1 MKIRRPRA
9 PSVLTAENVLGVDL
23 GSHTLKL
30 LRLRIRPSG
39 AVAVVDYAEQEVASR
54 LAEAKSDEERLEVY
68 GHALQALVRER
79 GLTGSPCALSLSGG
93 TVLLRF
99 LRLPRKYRVDLET
112 GIPDDAKAHLPFEAR
127 EARFATRELDGDPS
141 APTVDLLLAAAES
154 RVVSAAV
161 AAVRRAGLLPTLLY
175 NDALALEAAHRFY
188 RRADAEPVLLV
199 DVGASTTSAVLVHQ
213 GAARSARVFNIA
225 GNAFTRAVRR
235 ELGVEPGEAEALK
248 IRFGLSGPA
257 GDAEAARVS
266 KALRGPAR
274 DLLVELHRTLDA
286 QGDRPGGV
294 HAKRVLLSGG
304 GSRLKGLSD
313 LLGADLGMPVE
324 LFRPLEEA
332 ATPRGS
338 AIEHASPSLAV
349 PAGLAATGA
358 LRGRGVK
365 PMSLVPDAG
374 AWSSAADKLS
384 SRRFELALGA
394 CMIAVLAA
402 LYAVTERWAA
412 GGAERGEQQL
422 AAAPKPLP
430 KPPPAAPAKAPPK
443 PVSPFAYL
451 GRLSVSGVV
460 GGESGRAY
468 MLTGPDR
475 SFMSRGG
482 LLYDQDDALVPG
494 VFVQAVDGK
503 LVLTTSHRDRFEIA
517 LPD

>member
-23 GSHTLKL
+23 GSHTLKV

-39 AVAVVDYAEQEVASR
+39 AVAVVDYVEQEVASR
-54 LAEAKSDEERLEVY
+54 LAEAKSEEERLEVY
-68 GHALQALVRER
+68 GHALQAIARER

-99 LRLPRKYRVDLET
+99 LRLPRKHRVDLET

-127 EARFATRELDGDPS
+127 EARFAVRELGGADPS
-141 APTVDLLLAAAES
+141 SPSVDLLLAAAES
-154 RVVSAAV
+154 RLVSAAV
-161 AAVRRAGLLPTLLY
+161 TAARRAGLLPTVLY
-175 NDALALEAAHRFY
+175 NDALAVEAAHRFF

-199 DVGASTTSAVLVHQ
+199 DVGASTTSAVLMHD
-213 GAARSARVFNIA
+213 GAARAARVFNIA

-235 ELGVEPGEAEALK
+235 ELGVEPAQAEALK
-248 IRFGLSGPA
+248 VRFGLSGPA
-257 GDAEAARVS
+257 GDAEAGRVA

-294 HAKRVLLSGG
+294 HARRVLLSGG
-304 GSRLKGLSD
+304 GARLKGLSD
-313 LLGADLGMPVE
+313 LLGADLGLPVE
-324 LFRPLEEA
+324 MFRPLEEA
-332 ATPRGS
+332 VTPRGS
-338 AIEHASPSLAV
+338 GIEHASPSLAV
-349 PAGLAATGA
+349 AAGLAATGA
-358 LRGRGVK
+358 LRARGVK
-365 PMSLVPDAG
+365 PMSLVPDVG

-394 CMIAVLAA
+394 CILAVTAA
-402 LYAVTERWAA
+402 LFAVTERWAA
-412 GGAERGEQQL
+412 RGAERGEQAL
-422 AAAPKPLP
+422 ASAPKPAP
-430 KPPPAAPAKAPPK
+430 KPAPVVHKAPPK

-451 GRLSVSGVV
+451 GRLTVSGVV

-468 MLTGPDR
+468 MLAGPDR

-494 VFVQAVDGK
+494 VFVQAVDGR
-503 LVLTTSHRDRFEIA
+503 LVLTTSHRDRFEIP